1 MEERRVSPRQKKA
14 RPGRG
19 RLKTAPRATRSRLAP
34 VGTEPPLQSPLGGPG
49 GAQGRTQTTVWGRIL
64 SAMGPK
70 KWWSDG
76 VRGAAGRAYL
86 GVAALSLAC
95 CTVPPPTVQQGL
107 DYGFRT
113 PKQTFE
119 SWRTAVQGNMLA
131 EEYRCFSRR
140 WKRENSVSSLQVYG
154 EIRDKVLSEVPQI
167 RWAVYR
173 AEEPELLMLNRPYA
187 VLQAR
192 IPGPL
197 WIKDRFLVVS
207 LFRDGYWAAF
217 DEQSPMTARH
227 GAEYDDIWKRNIF
240 RYEEEYDSFRVFI
253 DDFSEETRD
262 AAPDAILEARAGFQ
276 WKILRFAV
284 FDQPFDPAEDA
295 EMLEWIGSGQ

>member
-1 MEERRVSPRQKKA
+1 MEERYVSPRHKKA
-14 RPGRG
+14 QPGRA
-19 RLKTAPRATRSRLAP
+19 RLKKAPLDPRSHLAP
-34 VGTEPPLQSPLGGPG
+34 DGTEKPLQPPSRGLGRAKSS
-49 GAQGRTQTTVWGRIL
+49 AQTRIWGRIL

-76 VRGAAGRAYL
+76 VHGAAGQACL
-86 GVAALSLAC
+86 GIAALSLAC

-113 PKQTFE
+113 PKQAFE
-119 SWRTAVQGNMLA
+119 SWRTAVQGDMLA

-140 WKRENSVSSLQVYG
+140 WKRENSVGSLLVYG
-154 EIRDKVLSEVPQI
+154 EVRDRVLAEIPQI
-167 RWAVYR
+167 RWAVYQ
-173 AEEPELLMLNRPYA
+173 AKDPELLMLNRPYA

-197 WIKDRFLVVS
+197 WFKDRFLVVS
-207 LFRDGYWAAF
+207 LFRDGYWEAF

-253 DDFSEETRD
+253 DDFSDETRG
-262 AAPDAILEARAGFQ
+262 AAPDAILEVRAGFH

-284 FDQPFDPAEDA
+284 FDEPFDPAEGA